1 MQTSDE
7 LELKPE
13 IEQPGLSRLREAVA
27 NARERLP
34 GRATLIQD
42 GLAGVNSTI
51 GSAPDA
57 MANAILAGVNP
68 LYGLYAAMIGP
79 AVGALFTS
87 TQLMIISSTSAA
99 ALAANQSLTGLT
111 GDARDRALFL
121 MVVLIG
127 VFQILLGLL
136 RAGQLT
142 RFVSYSVMTGFLAGV
157 AMLMVL
163 SQFPTVTGIEASGS
177 NKLTQALSVIAN
189 FGEADWLTLGTA
201 LLALL
206 LIILLPRTPLGNMG
220 PLVAIIVPSVL
231 VGFLRWDSVQTVSD
245 VGDILRGF
253 PKFSLPSFSDLSP
266 EIVSGALAVA
276 LIVIVQGAGVSQSVP
291 NPDGRPRNLS
301 RDIIAQGVAN
311 LAAGLFRGVPV
322 GGSLSSTALSVVGG
336 SRTRWAATL
345 SGIWMALIVLLAPGL
360 IAYIAMP
367 ALGALLIHAG
377 LGTIHPQEWREIWK
391 IGWPPRLASI
401 STLLATLTLPIET
414 AVAVGMLL
422 SALLYLYQASGD
434 LSVVELLEQPDG
446 TIEERKSP
454 RRLKDNHV
462 TVLDIYGPVFYA
474 SVNTLGRLLPSPEGA
489 RNPVV
494 VLRLRGLTKVGAT
507 LIDELASY
515 ARKLKEVNGRL
526 YLSGMSEQVYQQ
538 LRAAGKLGQVGYVRG
553 YNATPIRGQ
562 STKAAIAAAREW
574 LVSQNQETA
583 DDRSSGR
590 PAQGSGQ
597 SVD

>member
-1 MQTSDE
+1 MQKTETSE
-7 LELKPE
+7 AQPE

-27 NARERLP
+27 NARQQLP

-79 AVGALFTS
+79 IVGALFTS

-99 ALAANQSLTGLT
+99 ALAANQSLGGLT
-111 GDARDRALFL
+111 GEARDRALFL

-127 VFQILLGLL
+127 GFQIVLGLL

-163 SQFPTVTGIEASGS
+163 SQFPTVTGIEATGS

-189 FGEADWLTLGTA
+189 IGQADWLTLGTA

-206 LIILLPRTPLGNMG
+206 LIIILPRTPLGNLG

-231 VGFLRWDSVQTVSD
+231 VVLLGWDSVQTVRD
-245 VGDILRGF
+245 VGEIVRGF
-253 PKFSLPSFSDLSP
+253 PRISLPSFSDLTP
-266 EIVSGALAVA
+266 GMITGALAVA

-291 NPDGRPRNLS
+291 NPDGRWRSTS
-301 RDIIAQGVAN
+301 RDILAQGASN
-311 LAAGLFRGVPV
+311 LVAGLFRGVPV
-322 GGSLSSTALSVVGG
+322 GGSLSSTALSVVAG
-336 SRTRWAATL
+336 SRTRWAAIL
-345 SGIWMALIVLLAPGL
+345 SGVCMALIVLFAPGL
-360 IAYIAMP
+360 IAYVAMP

-377 LGTIHPQEWREIWK
+377 LGTIKLQEWLEIWE

-401 STLLATLTLPIET
+401 STLLATLTLPIE
-414 AVAVGMLL
+414 AAVGLGMVL
-422 SALLYLYQASGD
+422 SAMLYLYQSSGD
-434 LSVVELLEQPDG
+434 LSVVELVEQPDG
-446 TIEERKSP
+446 LIEERKRP
-454 RRLKDNHV
+454 HKLKDNHI
-462 TVLDIYGPVFYA
+462 TVLDIYGPLFYA
-474 SVNTLGRLLPSPEGA
+474 SARTLGRLLPSPEEA

-507 LIDELASY
+507 LIEVLASY

-538 LRAAGKLGQVGYVRG
+538 LGGAGKLRSTDYVQA

-562 STKAAIAAAREW
+562 STRAAIAHAQEW
-574 LVSQNQETA
+574 LVSQNEETA
-583 DDRSSGR
+583 PADRSSARAAQEGR
-590 PAQGSGQ
+590 E
-597 SVD
+597 

>member
-1 MQTSDE
+1 MQKLDE
-7 LELKPE
+7 LEILPE
-13 IEQPGLSRLREAVA
+13 VEQPGLSRLREAVA
-27 NARERLP
+27 NARQRLP
-34 GRATLIQD
+34 GRATLVQD

-99 ALAANQSLTGLT
+99 ALAANQSLGGLS

-127 VFQILLGLL
+127 VFQIVLGLL
-136 RAGQLT
+136 RAGQMT

-189 FGEADWLTLGTA
+189 IGQADWLTFGTA

-206 LIILLPRTPLGNMG
+206 LIIVLPRTPLGNLG

-231 VGFLRWDSVQTVSD
+231 VGFLGWNSVQTVRD
-245 VGDILRGF
+245 VGEIVRGF
-253 PKFSLPSFSDLSP
+253 PRVSPPSLSDLSP
-266 EIVSGALAVA
+266 GMITGALAVA

-291 NPDGRPRNLS
+291 NPNGARRSTS
-301 RDIIAQGVAN
+301 RDIIAQGAAN

-322 GGSLSSTALSVVGG
+322 GGSLSSTALSVIGG
-336 SRTRWAATL
+336 ARTRWAGIL
-345 SGIWMALIVLLAPGL
+345 SGVWMALIVLLAPGL
-360 IAYIAMP
+360 IAYVAMP

-377 LGTIHPQEWREIWK
+377 LGTIKPQEWLEIWE
-391 IGWPPRLASI
+391 IGWPSRLASI
-401 STLLATLTLPIET
+401 STLLATLTLPIE
-414 AVAVGMLL
+414 AAVGIGVVL
-422 SALLYLYQASGD
+422 SAILYLYQSSGD
-434 LSVVELLEQPDG
+434 LSVVELVEQPDG
-446 TIEERKSP
+446 LIEERKRP
-454 RRLKDNHV
+454 HKLKDNHI

-474 SVNTLGRLLPSPEGA
+474 SARTLGRRLPSPEGVG
-489 RNPVV
+489 NPVV

-507 LIDELASY
+507 LIDVLAGY

-538 LRAAGKLGQVGYVRG
+538 LRSAGRLREASHVHAYD
-553 YNATPIRGQ
+553 ATPIRGQ
-562 STKAAIAAAREW
+562 STRAAIAHAREW
-574 LVSQNQETA
+574 LISQNEGA
-583 DDRSSGR
+583 SPEDRE
-590 PAQGSGQ
+590 
-597 SVD
+597 

>member
-1 MQTSDE
+1 MQKSDE
-7 LELKPE
+7 LEILPE
-13 IEQPGLSRLREAVA
+13 VEQPGLSRLREAVA
-27 NARERLP
+27 NARQRLP
-34 GRATLIQD
+34 GRATLVQD

-99 ALAANQSLTGLT
+99 ALAANQSLGGLS

-127 VFQILLGLL
+127 VFQIVLGLL
-136 RAGQLT
+136 RAGQMT

-189 FGEADWLTLGTA
+189 IGQADWLTFGTA

-206 LIILLPRTPLGNMG
+206 LIIVLPRTPLGNLG

-231 VGFLRWDSVQTVSD
+231 VGFLGWNSVQTVRD
-245 VGDILRGF
+245 VGEIVRGF
-253 PKFSLPSFSDLSP
+253 PRVSPPSLSDLSP
-266 EIVSGALAVA
+266 GMITGALAVA

-291 NPDGRPRNLS
+291 NPNGARRSTS
-301 RDIIAQGVAN
+301 RDIIAQGAAN

-322 GGSLSSTALSVVGG
+322 GGSLSSTALSVIGG
-336 SRTRWAATL
+336 ARTRWAGIL
-345 SGIWMALIVLLAPGL
+345 SGVWMALIVLLAPGL
-360 IAYIAMP
+360 IAYVAMP

-377 LGTIHPQEWREIWK
+377 LGTIKPQEWLEIWE
-391 IGWPPRLASI
+391 IGWPSRLASI
-401 STLLATLTLPIET
+401 STLLATLTLPIE
-414 AVAVGMLL
+414 AAVGIGVVL
-422 SALLYLYQASGD
+422 SAILYLYQSSGD
-434 LSVVELLEQPDG
+434 LSVVELVEQPDG
-446 TIEERKSP
+446 LIEERKRP
-454 RRLKDNHV
+454 HKLKDNHI

-474 SVNTLGRLLPSPEGA
+474 SARTLGRRLPSPEGVG
-489 RNPVV
+489 NPVV

-507 LIDELASY
+507 LIDVLAGY

-538 LRAAGKLGQVGYVRG
+538 FRSAGRLREASHVRA
-553 YNATPIRGQ
+553 YDATPIRGQ
-562 STKAAIAAAREW
+562 STRAAIAHAREW
-574 LVSQNQETA
+574 LISQNEGA
-583 DDRSSGR
+583 SPEDRE
-590 PAQGSGQ
+590 
-597 SVD
+597 

>member
-1 MQTSDE
+1 MQKLDE
-7 LELKPE
+7 LEILPE
-13 IEQPGLSRLREAVA
+13 VEQPGLSRLREAVA
-27 NARERLP
+27 NARQRLP
-34 GRATLIQD
+34 GRATLVQD

-99 ALAANQSLTGLT
+99 ALAANQSLGGLS

-127 VFQILLGLL
+127 VFQIVLGLL
-136 RAGQLT
+136 RAGQMT

-189 FGEADWLTLGTA
+189 IGQADWLTFGTA

-206 LIILLPRTPLGNMG
+206 LIIVLPRTPLGNLG

-231 VGFLRWDSVQTVSD
+231 VGFLGWNSVQTVRD
-245 VGDILRGF
+245 VGEIVRGF
-253 PKFSLPSFSDLSP
+253 PRVSPPSLSDLSP
-266 EIVSGALAVA
+266 GMITGALAVA

-291 NPDGRPRNLS
+291 NPNGARRSTS
-301 RDIIAQGVAN
+301 RDIIAQGAAN

-322 GGSLSSTALSVVGG
+322 GGSLSSTALSVIGG
-336 SRTRWAATL
+336 ARTRWAGIL
-345 SGIWMALIVLLAPGL
+345 SGVWMALIVLLAPGL
-360 IAYIAMP
+360 IAYVAMP

-377 LGTIHPQEWREIWK
+377 LGTIKPQEWLEIWE
-391 IGWPPRLASI
+391 IGWPSRLASI
-401 STLLATLTLPIET
+401 STLLATLTLPIE
-414 AVAVGMLL
+414 AAVGIGVVL
-422 SALLYLYQASGD
+422 SAILYLYQSSGD
-434 LSVVELLEQPDG
+434 LSVVELVEQPDG
-446 TIEERKSP
+446 LIEERKRP
-454 RRLKDNHV
+454 HKLKDNHI

-474 SVNTLGRLLPSPEGA
+474 SARTLGRLLPSPEGVG
-489 RNPVV
+489 NPVV

-507 LIDELASY
+507 LIDVLAGY

-538 LRAAGKLGQVGYVRG
+538 FRSAGRLREASHVRA
-553 YNATPIRGQ
+553 YDATPIRGQ
-562 STKAAIAAAREW
+562 STRAAIAHAREW
-574 LVSQNQETA
+574 LISQNEGA
-583 DDRSSGR
+583 SPEDRE
-590 PAQGSGQ
+590 
-597 SVD
+597 